1 VPLALDILWVITCDK
16 SELHSI
22 SVFDEIIDK
31 FAAAKARCLWY

>member
-22 SVFDEIIDK
+22 SVFW
-31 FAAAKARCLWY
+31 RNNR